1 VLLVVA
7 LSPGERPVA
16 ELLVK
21 EDSGVGVAETTDVES
36 DEVLSLL
43 DTVVLS
49 DDKAEP
55 VSVEPD
61 DEAEPVSVRPDDDS
75 VTDALIVEE
84 STADKLEV
92 TPGLTDELE
101 TVALSEL
108 VEDDTVSEALE
119 VTESSLAE
127 EAVTFASTGDAV
139 ELT

>member
-49 DDKAEP
+49 
-55 VSVEPD
+55 D

>member
-36 DEVLSLL
+36 DEVPSLL

-49 DDKAEP
+49 
-55 VSVEPD
+55 D